1 MRLGLQ
7 PPGRITPDAPPLKW
21 GEQSQEQ
28 EILGQSMHEGRFTP
42 GELLHHSTA
51 RFLTRT
57 RVSGG
62 EPHTFFLNFSGD
74 EPDSAI
80 LVNEKRDLYGD
91 PAVLYLDD
99 TEELGLYLMAPPVAD
114 ALTSRTRIFGKNHLK
129 RNGRLDIPII
139 SAAPTRWW
147 GGVPCLTIYD
157 SQAPLAAAHVAI
169 RKGKLVIMSDVTD
182 SNGRYICVVP
192 DRTGERTRSIIEFY
206 KCRAET
212 RVGTGG
218 TEYEKR

>member
-1 MRLGLQ
+1 
-7 PPGRITPDAPPLKW
+7 
-21 GEQSQEQ
+21 
-28 EILGQSMHEGRFTP
+28 MHEGRFTP

-169 RKGKLVIMSDVTD
+169 RKGKLVITSDVTD
-182 SNGRYICVVP
+182 LRGRVCFRLLNGRYICVIS
-192 DRTGERTRSIIEFY
+192 DRTGERRRSIVEFY
-206 KCRAET
+206 KPQVEICID
-212 RVGTGG
+212 VGG
-218 TEYEKR
+218 TEHEDG